1 MKKTLLALIA
11 LSALAAACHE
21 RRKDPTADEAEAVR
35 ARAGES
41 QSELQKQQPPP
52 SDQAQ

>member
-1 MKKTLLALIA
+1 MKKELLALIA

-21 RRKDPTADEAEAVR
+21 QRRDPTPDEAGAVR

-41 QSELQKQQPPP
+41 QSELQKQQPPAA
-52 SDQAQ
+52 DQAQ

>member
-21 RRKDPTADEAEAVR
+21 RKEDPRPDYDGAKAASERSHSGLDAE
-35 ARAGES
+35 GS
-41 QSELQKQQPPP
+41 K
-52 SDQAQ
+52 